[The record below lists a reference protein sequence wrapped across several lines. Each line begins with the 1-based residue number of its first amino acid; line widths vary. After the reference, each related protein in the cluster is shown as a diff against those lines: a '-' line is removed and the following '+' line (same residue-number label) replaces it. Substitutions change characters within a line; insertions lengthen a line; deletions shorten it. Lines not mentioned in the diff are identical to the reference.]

1 MKTGFK
7 FGIAAVALATCVAG
21 GTLWANADSE
31 DEAIEEAFIGSQN
44 VSQQIGHF
52 ESDNGKTDQ
61 LSEEQ
66 IQGYI
71 DDFNAKMDKYYSSDN
86 VCREMYKEINEQ
98 YLRKDA
104 KDTIA
109 YTVDGGVVDCTYS
122 NIKVSADGTSATMDV
137 ILIGWEN
144 LVEENEE
151 GQIEVTAPIEQ
162 DSMNVTMVKE
172 DGQWKLQAV
181 NDMTAFFGTDA
192 ISDLQEAEQKASAKG
207 RSAASVYS
215 AEQQEQMQAFDAYEQ
230 KTLFTEYDSFSEAL
244 QAAESIDPNEINPF
258 PLWNEMGGSS
268 LEKYK
273 GDASWEA

>member
-7 FGIAAVALATCVAG
+7 FGIAAIALTACIAG
-21 GTLWANADSE
+21 NTLWANADSE
-31 DEAIEEAFIGSQN
+31 DEAIKEAFIGSQN
-44 VSQQIGHF
+44 ISQQIGHF

-61 LSEEQ
+61 LSDEQ
-66 IQGYI
+66 IQEYI

-137 ILIGWEN
+137 ILIDWEN

-192 ISDLQEAEQKASAKG
+192 ISDLQEAEQKANAKG
-207 RSAASVYS
+207 KSIFH
-215 AEQQEQMQAFDAYEQ
+215 AEQQKQMQAFDEYEQ

-244 QAAESIDPNEINPF
+244 QAAESIDPHEINPF
-258 PLWNEMGGSS
+258 PLWNEMGGYS
-268 LEKYK
+268 LEK
-273 GDASWEA
+273 

>member
-7 FGIAAVALATCVAG
+7 FGVAAIALTACIAG
-21 GTLWANADSE
+21 STLWANADSE
-31 DEAIEEAFIGSQN
+31 DEAIKEAFIGSQN
-44 VSQQIGHF
+44 ISQQIGHF

-61 LSEEQ
+61 LSDEQ

-71 DDFNAKMDKYYSSDN
+71 DDFNAKMDRYYSSDN

-137 ILIGWEN
+137 ILIDWEN

-192 ISDLQEAEQKASAKG
+192 MNDLQAAEQKASEKG
-207 RSAASVYS
+207 KSIFNE
-215 AEQQEQMQAFDAYEQ
+215 EQQKQMQVFEEYEQ
-230 KTLFTEYDSFSEAL
+230 KTYFTEYDSFSEAL
-244 QAAESIDPNEINPF
+244 QAAESIDPYEVNPF

-273 GDASWEA
+273 GDASWEE